1 MALEDEAL
9 RARFEALTAVLQD
22 GAFFWSTRP
31 FLHRR
36 VAWEDE
42 LPALSAW
49 VRSLPPEA
57 VYALEADPFQAAAP
71 EPWRSFAARIE
82 PLLTLE
88 PLGAQPVVRT
98 PRPRQVK
105 DRKWDQVEG
114 FLDAVL
120 AQNPGGTSVVEW
132 CAGRG
137 HLGRTLAR
145 RLHTTALLLER
156 NPELCRPAAD
166 GEPDPAHHATVDVFD
181 DDALA
186 GLLPGDALHV
196 SLHACGTLTDRVL
209 HHACAHHGAIVSAPC
224 CFHRIP
230 VGTEA
235 YQPAS
240 TTGRASGV
248 RLERPDLRLATREA
262 CHASPRHTHLR
273 ARELVARAGWDL
285 LRREASG
292 DDVHHGF
299 PRQVRANFDQ
309 PFDALLRALSDE
321 LGAPLPAFD
330 AEPAERAAQARV
342 LEIRALDLPR
352 MLFRRA
358 IELWVDLDRACSLQ
372 ERGLRTRVG
381 TFCAID
387 ATPRNIAIVAHH
399 P

>member
-1 MALEDEAL
+1 MALEGEAL
-9 RARFEALTAVLQD
+9 RDRFDALTHALHA

-36 VAWEDE
+36 MAWEDD

-49 VRSLPPEA
+49 VRSLPPDA
-57 VYALEADPFQAAAP
+57 VYALEADPFRADAP
-71 EPWRSFAARIE
+71 EPWRSFALRIE
-82 PLLTLE
+82 PLLSLE
-88 PLGAQPVVRT
+88 PLGSQDVPRT
-98 PRPRQVK
+98 TRPRQVK

-120 AQNPGGTSVVEW
+120 AQDPGGTSVVEW

-145 RLHTTALLLER
+145 RLNTTALLLER
-156 NPELCRPAAD
+156 NPDLCRPAAD

-181 DDALA
+181 DAALD
-186 GLLPGDALHV
+186 GILPTGALHV

-230 VGTEA
+230 EATEA
-235 YQPAS
+235 YQPS
-240 TTGRASGV
+240 SSPGRASGV

-285 LRREASG
+285 LRRQATG
-292 DDVHHGF
+292 VDVHEGF
-299 PRQVRANFDQ
+299 PRRVRATFGM
-309 PFDALLRALSDE
+309 PFGDLLRALSDE
-321 LGAPLPAFD
+321 LDLPLPAFD
-330 AEPAERAAQARV
+330 EASAERAAQARV

-358 IELWVDLDRACSLQ
+358 IELWVDLDRACWLQ
-372 ERGLRTRVG
+372 ERGLRVSVG
-381 TFCAID
+381 TFCTID
-387 ATPRNIAIVAHH
+387 ATPRNIAISAHH